1 MAAGLLDDPLS
12 ITRIARLES
21 LADPGPATSSDS
33 LPITRFGAYAECD
46 EDKWPYGMC
55 TLKVITH
62 TDSPPVLIAAAAAS
76 QGWVSGV
83 IPDSPSDR
91 ACQPN
96 ISAASCKTC
105 LESKNATLCITC
117 IQNSKRLNAAASCA
131 TCANLTW
138 FQEECATCVRNKGS
152 ACTDPGWTCS
162 TACEPDGVT
171 CSTECADDS
180 CNPQQVNLGGELM
193 VLAYGSDQNI
203 TGLATAPAGTP
214 QRCCAACRNADGCN
228 GWVFCNDPQGCGRG
242 CADHTRRVAAM
253 NLSAAEA
260 DDQAPIMQF
269 GQNAACNGD
278 KWPYGMCSLKILADT
293 ANPPVF
299 RSGQEGSGCMCLTL
313 PAPATAHFG
322 TEMLLLCGKLQ

>member
-1 MAAGLLDDPLS
+1 MNPQCTSEPKL
-12 ITRIARLES
+12 IAIYLHEHICARE
-21 LADPGPATSSDS
+21 PNKQATSVC
-33 LPITRFGAYAECD
+33 FVC
-46 EDKWPYGMC
+46 
-55 TLKVITH
+55 H
-62 TDSPPVLIAAAAAS
+62 TAAAAS

-228 GWVFCNDPQGCGRG
+228 GWVFCNDPQVGCRTLNPGACTQCQTLCLNPVWG
-242 CADHTRRVAAM
+242 
-253 NLSAAEA
+253 L
-260 DDQAPIMQF
+260 
-269 GQNAACNGD
+269 QN
-278 KWPYGMCSLKILADT
+278 
-293 ANPPVF
+293 PVGF
-299 RSGQEGSGCMCLTL
+299 
-313 PAPATAHFG
+313 
-322 TEMLLLCGKLQ
+322 